1 MKQVTKEAAE
11 RAPSGFVGVR
21 EETAG
26 NHRICRRPW
35 PSTMLRTFEPLIRT
49 AAINTKIQ
57 RMLEGLR
64 LALPERHDG
73 EARADG
79 LYNRD
84 IKGDTSGNQERL
96 LVLVFMLFLRAL
108 GQADRSPC
116 CGC

>member
-64 LALPERHDG
+64 LA
-73 EARADG
+73 ARTLSDA
-79 LYNRD
+79 
-84 IKGDTSGNQERL
+84 TARL
-96 LVLVFMLFLRAL
+96 EPMVYTTRY
-108 GQADRSPC
+108 
-116 CGC
+116 